1 MKPKGLRITA
11 TRRTVLGSVIGA
23 ALTIGLATAVF
34 ACTYIPHLYAL
45 SPRAGAPGT
54 DLTLQGSAASTS
66 HPVTLRWNSVHGQVL
81 ATTMPDAQGNFT
93 ATVKVPDAS
102 PGNYFVVADSGGSDV
117 ARAVFQV
124 IGASGRQ
131 AALPAPAVPD
141 AATGSDTVAQYAAP
155 PDTSSTNPALIA
167 GLLVF
172 AVAAFGAVTGMGLV
186 LSRRRRVPTR
196 VR

>member
-11 TRRTVLGSVIGA
+11 TRRAVLGSVIGA
-23 ALTIGLATAVF
+23 ALTIGLATVVF

-45 SPRAGAPGT
+45 SPRAAVPGT
-54 DLTLQGSAASTS
+54 DLTLQGNTASIG
-66 HPVTLRWNSVHGQVL
+66 HPVTLRWNSRSGQVL
-81 ATTMPDAQGNFT
+81 ATVMPDAQGNFT
-93 ATVKVPDAS
+93 ASVKVPDVS
-102 PGNYFVVADSGGSDV
+102 PGNYFIAADAGGDI
-117 ARAVFQV
+117 ARAGFQV
-124 IGASGRQ
+124 IGASDSRG
-131 AALPAPAVPD
+131 ALPAPAVPD
-141 AATGSDTVAQYAAP
+141 AATGSDVVGQYAAP
-155 PDTSSTNPALIA
+155 PDTSTSNPALIA